1 MNSLFWIY
9 MVINTGTLFFGV
21 LYLSK
26 MRLMPYHEEVIQMKW
41 EELQPEMQ
49 FLLKA
54 FIGGIGASF
63 TMIALLNYAIILI
76 PFRRGELWAILVVPI
91 MGIAYYV
98 VAFIVPQYLH
108 KKTGARTP
116 RVPGAIATVVYV
128 CCLVFS
134 LTQYWR

>member
-63 TMIALLNYAIILI
+63 TMIAFLNYAIILI
-76 PFRRGELWAILVVPI
+76 PFRRGEFWAALVIPI

-98 VAFIVPQYLH
+98 AGLIVPQYLH
-108 KKTGARTP
+108 KKTGAKTP
-116 RVPGAIATVVYV
+116 RLPPAIAIVVYLG
-128 CCLVFS
+128 CLVFS
-134 LTQYWR
+134 VMHYY